1 MQKKLIAAAVA
12 GALGMPAVALAQN
25 ATVNIY
31 GRIYMEYGFVNQ
43 GQASTPGTLTGTI
56 DRVQADLIQAPGSMI
71 GFRGEEKLGGG
82 LSAWFQCESS
92 ADFRGQNGDG
102 FCTRNSALGLK
113 GNFGSLFVGN
123 WQTPFTLA
131 RITTGSN
138 ETGVFGTAA
147 LLTGHSTTVGDS
159 TGPQLFARRQMNSVN
174 YHSPNFGGFSF
185 RASTTAANSATARSS
200 TDANAKPRLYS
211 VAGQYANGPLQI
223 TAAYEQHNSIHGTG
237 AAAAAAPF
245 AAVAAIAAGGFSGD
259 ESAWLVGGAY
269 TFGGKFKLGGM
280 YTRQKWDTV
289 GGVGVFAVPAGAVGE
304 SSVNAWQL
312 GFEWAVAGPHSIK
325 GAYTRA
331 SDVTGS
337 GAAATGGLRPAAGG
351 GTVAGG
357 STGAKMYQARYFYA
371 LSKRT
376 DFSIGMNHVKNDT
389 YGGYNIN
396 GVGANGGAG
405 SATAGVGAKH
415 TGYAFA
421 LDHRF

>member
-12 GALGMPAVALAQN
+12 GALGLPAVALAQN

-31 GRIYMEYGFVNQ
+31 GRLYMEAGFVNQ
-43 GQASTPGTLTGTI
+43 GRSSAAGTTTGLI

-82 LSAWFQCESS
+82 LSAWFQCETSM
-92 ADFRGQNGDG
+92 DFRGASQDG
-102 FCTRNSALGLK
+102 LCSRHSALGFK
-113 GNFGSLFVGN
+113 GNFGNVFIGN

-131 RITTGSN
+131 RVTTGGN

-147 LLTGHSTTVGDS
+147 LLTGHSTTVGDG
-159 TGPQLFARRQMNSVN
+159 TGPQLWGRRQMNSVN

-185 RASTTAANSATARSS
+185 KASTTMANSATARSS
-200 TDANAKPRLYS
+200 TDANAKPRLFS
-211 VAGQYANGPLQI
+211 VAGEYANGPLQI
-223 TAAYEQHNSIHGTG
+223 TAAYEQHNNILGAG

-245 AAVAAIAAGGFSGD
+245 VAVAAIPAGGFSGD
-259 ESAWLVGGAY
+259 ESAWLVGGSY
-269 TFGGKFKLGGM
+269 NFGGKFKLGGM
-280 YTRQKWDTV
+280 YTKQKWDTV

-312 GFEWAVAGPHSIK
+312 GFEWNVAGPHSIK

-331 SDVTGS
+331 SDVTGT
-337 GAAATGGLRPAAGG
+337 GAAATGGLRPAVGG
-351 GTVAGG
+351 GTAAGG

-396 GVGANGGAG
+396 GVGGNGGSGAG
-405 SATAGVGAKH
+405 AAGVGGKH

-421 LDHRF
+421 FDHRF